1 MSWETAAPWVM
12 TSAVAQALAA
22 YERERWLR
30 NTAQAERANARPGQA
45 SMPPKAHQGEGR

>member
-1 MSWETAAPWVM
+1 MNAAE
-12 TSAVAQALAA
+12 QAKAS

-45 SMPPKAHQGEGR
+45 SIQNTIKMEEK